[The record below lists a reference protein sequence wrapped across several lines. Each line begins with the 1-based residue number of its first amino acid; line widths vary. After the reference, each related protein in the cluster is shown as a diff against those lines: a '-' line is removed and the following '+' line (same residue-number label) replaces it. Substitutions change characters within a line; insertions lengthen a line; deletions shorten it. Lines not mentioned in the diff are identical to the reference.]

1 MLGHVT
7 STKWR
12 SVQSRD
18 SLINVKGSCRI
29 CEEFWSWHSAE
40 QDLAKRFPSWV
51 PGSRDL
57 GATATPWLCSKLQL
71 QDKWTASLP
80 PSSPPFSLPPA
91 LPSSVLSCVC
101 DEYIGQQV
109 CVCGGG
115 QDTLKRTLKG
125 SVLTF
130 LLSGPCRCTVLQVGW
145 AVSFWPILLSQ
156 LTIEPLRLQTHTLP
170 HRASNMASRI
180 FEPHWS
186 GLHGKS

>member
-57 GATATPWLCSKLQL
+57 GATATRWLCSKLQL

-109 CVCGGG
+109 CVWGGG
-115 QDTLKRTLKG
+115 SGHFKKNPKGFGSHFPPLWSLPLYSTSGWLGRKLLANSPVSAHHRT
-125 SVLTF
+125 TE
-130 LLSGPCRCTVLQVGW
+130 
-145 AVSFWPILLSQ
+145 AAD
-156 LTIEPLRLQTHTLP
+156 THTTTP
-170 HRASNMASRI
+170 
-180 FEPHWS
+180 
-186 GLHGKS
+186 GL